1 MRSAGK
7 NMPLRGLVLLFA
19 LMLVLLA
26 VDAAEFGG
34 QYRRAAWREA
44 IRQGQILQHK
54 AARYVDLGYS

>member
-1 MRSAGK
+1 
-7 NMPLRGLVLLFA
+7 MPLRGLVLLFA

-34 QYRRAAWREA
+34 KYRRAAWREA
-44 IRQGQILQHK
+44 IRQGQILQYK